1 MQAHKVLSLGSLVL
15 GLAVMVGAFGA
26 HGLENKISE
35 KALETYLTGVRY
47 HFYHGFALMLVGLIK
62 LYVKD
67 FKAKLPSIFFLAGI
81 LLFSCNCYL
90 YAVLQIKVFAYIV
103 PLGGISFIIGWFT
116 LAYQLK
122 GLK

>member
-1 MQAHKVLSLGSLVL
+1 MQAHKVLSFGSLVL

-35 KALETYLTGVRY
+35 KALETDLTGVRY

-62 LYVKD
+62 LYFKN
-67 FKAKLPSIFFLAGI
+67 FKAQLPSTFFLAGI

-90 YAVLQIKVFAYIV
+90 YAMLQIKVFAYIV